1 MTIPDKQKLIYT
13 QVYNVLLSLG
23 EDYINKISH
32 DVFEAIKNNR
42 DKSYEFKI
50 NPDIPLNEQDLFE
63 ESFALL
69 AYLKL
74 EYWCQTDDEKKEL
87 QQLLKFNE
95 EKQNQLPLT
104 RESKAYWIS
113 KLKNK
118 S

>member
-1 MTIPDKQKLIYT
+1 MTIPDNQKLIYT

-42 DKSYEFKI
+42 DENYEFKV
-50 NPDIPLNEQDLFE
+50 NPDISLDEQELFD
-63 ESFALL
+63 ESIALL

-95 EKQNQLPLT
+95 EKQNNSPLS

-113 KLKNK
+113 KLKKK

>member
-1 MTIPDKQKLIYT
+1 MTMPDNQNIVYT
-13 QVYNVLLSLG
+13 QVYTVLLSLG
-23 EDYINKISH
+23 EEYIKKIPN
-32 DVFEAIKNNR
+32 DVFNTIKNNR
-42 DKSYEFKI
+42 DEDYIFEI
-50 NPDIPLNEQDLFE
+50 NPNNPLSEQNLLD
-63 ESFALL
+63 ESNALL

-113 KLKNK
+113 KLKK
-118 S
+118 KY